1 MTHNYFGLEEES
13 YYIIIDALSDY
24 DFIDDILVFGS
35 RAMGNE
41 KTGSDI
47 DLALVGEDIQYE
59 DVLNI
64 SSLLNEEAPIPYYV
78 DVVHY
83 DSLSNKDLKD
93 QIINEG
99 QALLKY
105 EHLRSFK

>member
-1 MTHNYFGLEEES
+1 MLSYPLPLLILKRKSFLDYFSLS
-13 YYIIIDALSDY
+13 IDEK
-24 DFIDDILVFGS
+24 LVFGS

-78 DVVHY
+78 DVVQY